1 MSVTM
6 YGAAPDPG
14 LWPWTE
20 PPSQTAPAPSP
31 RAFDLLTRML
41 PTPAGV
47 AAIEEARDRLVRLR
61 LSPTTTDPAT
71 RAELDSLVG
80 LLTIALAT
88 TKPEAT
94 P

>member
-1 MSVTM
+1 M

-20 PPSQTAPAPSP
+20 SPSQTAPAPSP
-31 RAFDLLTRML
+31 RAFDLLARML

-47 AAIEEARDRLVRLR
+47 AAIEEARDRLVQMRLA
-61 LSPTTTDPAT
+61 PTTTDPAM

-88 TKPEAT
+88 TKPEVT